1 MRFNKILIYTLIL
14 ATINCRGFTPYKHQK
29 DVIDELKDAK
39 GTGKRV
45 IVLSSRQKGK
55 SFMIA
60 NLLLYYALNNNKVKC
75 FCVSPTLKQSKAIY
89 STIFDAVENSG
100 IVKKANAADYEIR
113 FINGSAIYFKSAEQ
127 DEALRGY
134 TADFLCIDEC
144 CFITDEVFYK
154 IAPWADAKNA
164 PVLMVSTPF
173 VKEGFFWNFYNF
185 GLEGINNTVTINW
198 SDNIYKEDIQK
209 ILPPE
214 KLEEYRRVFPKNQF
228 KTEYLG
234 EWLDNEGVVFDNFK
248 NCVKENDLNT
258 YDQLFVGIDWAS
270 GVEADETVISILN
283 SKGEQLYI
291 DGFNNINTTQT
302 IDRLMD
308 VIKPHLHQIV
318 TITAETN
325 SIGKPFTDLLTER
338 LTQNQRHKVQG
349 FTTSNT
355 SKGELVSDLQ
365 VAFQEGNIS
374 ILDDEKQ
381 LRQLSVYSAE
391 YNPKTKVVTYNAP
404 RGLHDDRVMA
414 LMLSY
419 RGYKN
424 KQTTGYYCLGNSKLS
439 RR

>member
-1 MRFNKILIYTLIL
+1 MESNVIR
-14 ATINCRGFTPYKHQK
+14 CQGFTPYKHQK

-89 STIFDAVENSG
+89 STIFDAVENSV
-100 IVKKANAADYEIR
+100 ILKKANAADFEIR

-127 DEALRGY
+127 GEALRGY

-154 IAPWADAKNA
+154 IAPWADAKQA

-173 VKEGFFWNFYNF
+173 VKEGFFWNFYNY
-185 GLEGINNTVTINW
+185 GLEKQNNTVTINW
-198 SDNIYKEDIQK
+198 SDNRYKEDIEK

-214 KLEEYRRVFPKNQF
+214 KLEEYRRVLPKNQF

-248 NCVKENDLNT
+248 NCVKSNEINT
-258 YDQLFVGIDWAS
+258 YEQLFVGIDWAS

-318 TITAETN
+318 SITPETN
-325 SIGKPFTDLLTER
+325 SIGKPFTDLLIER
-338 LTQNQRHKVQG
+338 LPQSQQHKVQG
-349 FTTSNT
+349 FTTTNT

-365 VAFQEGNIS
+365 VAFQQGNIT
-374 ILDDEKQ
+374 ILDEEKQ

-391 YNPKTKVVTYNAP
+391 YNPKTKNVTYNAP

-424 KQTTGYYCLGNSKLS
+424 KQTTGYYCLGNSKLG

>member
-1 MRFNKILIYTLIL
+1 MIL

-39 GTGKRV
+39 GSGKRV
-45 IVLSSRQKGK
+45 VVLSSRQKGK

-89 STIFDAVENSG
+89 NTIYDAIENSG
-100 IVKKANAADYEIR
+100 IVKKANAADFEIR

-127 DEALRGY
+127 GEALRGY

-154 IAPWADAKNA
+154 IAPWADAKQA

-173 VKEGFFWNFYNF
+173 VKEGFFWNFYNY
-185 GLEGINNTVTINW
+185 GLDRQNNTVTINW
-198 SDNIYKEDIQK
+198 SDNIYKEDIEK
-209 ILPPE
+209 ILPPDR
-214 KLEEYRRVFPKNQF
+214 LDEYRRVLPKNQF

-248 NCVKENDLNT
+248 NCIKSNEINT
-258 YDQLFVGIDWAS
+258 YEQLFVGIDWAS

-318 TITAETN
+318 TITPETN

-338 LTQNQRHKVQG
+338 LPQNQRHKVQG

-391 YNPKTKVVTYNAP
+391 YNPKTKNVTYNAP

-424 KQTTGYYCLGNSKLS
+424 KQTTGYYCLGNSKLG

>member
-1 MRFNKILIYTLIL
+1 MIL
-14 ATINCRGFTPYKHQK
+14 ATINCKGFTPYKHQK

-89 STIFDAVENSG
+89 STIYDAVEGSG

-127 DEALRGY
+127 GDALRGY

-144 CFITDEVFYK
+144 CFITDEVFYT
-154 IAPWADAKNA
+154 IAPWADAKQA

-173 VKEGFFWNFYNF
+173 VKEGFFWNFYNY
-185 GLEGINNTVTINW
+185 GLDRQNNTVTINW
-198 SDNIYKEDIQK
+198 SDNRYKEDIEK

-214 KLEEYRRVFPKNQF
+214 KLEEYRRVLPKNQF

-248 NCVKENDLNT
+248 NCVKSNKINSYE
-258 YDQLFVGIDWAS
+258 QLFVGIDWAS

-291 DGFNNINTTQT
+291 DGFNNVNTTQT
-302 IDRLMD
+302 IERL
-308 VIKPHLHQIV
+308 IGIINPHIHQIV
-318 TITAETN
+318 SITAETN

-338 LTQNQRHKVQG
+338 LPQNQRHKVQG

-365 VAFQEGNIS
+365 VAFQQQQIT

-391 YNPKTKVVTYNAP
+391 YNPKTKNVTYNAP

>member
-1 MRFNKILIYTLIL
+1 MENNVIR
-14 ATINCRGFTPYKHQK
+14 CQGFKPYKHQK

-39 GTGKRV
+39 GSGKRV

-89 STIFDAVENSG
+89 NTIYDAVEGSG
-100 IVKKANAADYEIR
+100 IVKKANASDYEIR

-127 DEALRGY
+127 GEALRGY

-144 CFITDEVFYK
+144 CFIPDDVFYT
-154 IAPWADAKNA
+154 IAPWADAKQA

-173 VKEGFFWNFYNF
+173 VKEGFFWNFYNY
-185 GLEGINNTVTINW
+185 GLDKQNNTVTINW
-198 SDNIYKEDIQK
+198 SDNKYKEDIEK
-209 ILPPE
+209 ILPPD
-214 KLEEYRRVFPKNQF
+214 KLEEYRRVLPKNQF

-248 NCVKENDLNT
+248 NCVKPNNLNT
-258 YDQLFVGIDWAS
+258 YEQLFVGLDWAS

-283 SKGEQLYI
+283 SKGEQLYME
-291 DGFNNINTTQT
+291 GFNNVNTTQT
-302 IDRLMD
+302 IDKLMGI
-308 VIKPHLHQIV
+308 IKPHLHQIV
-318 TITAETN
+318 SITAETN

-338 LTQNQRHKVQG
+338 IPLNQQHKVQG
-349 FTTSNT
+349 FCTTNT

-365 VAFQEGNIS
+365 VAFQEHKIS
-374 ILDDEKQ
+374 ILEDDKQ
-381 LRQLSVYSAE
+381 LRQLSVFAAE
-391 YNPKTKVVTYNAP
+391 YNPKTKNVTYNAP

-424 KQTTGYYCLGNSKLS
+424 KQTVGYYCLGNSKLG
-439 RR
+439 RV

>member
-1 MRFNKILIYTLIL
+1 MIL
-14 ATINCRGFTPYKHQK
+14 ATINCKGFTPYKHQK

-89 STIFDAVENSG
+89 STIYDAVENSG
-100 IVKKANAADYEIR
+100 IVKKANASDYEIR

-154 IAPWADAKNA
+154 IAPWVDAKQA

-173 VKEGFFWNFYNF
+173 VKEGFFWNFYNY
-185 GLEGINNTVTINW
+185 GLDKQNNTVTINW
-198 SDNIYKEDIQK
+198 SDNRYKEDIEK

-248 NCVKENDLNT
+248 NCVKSNEINS
-258 YDQLFVGIDWAS
+258 YEQLFVGIDWAS

-291 DGFNNINTTQT
+291 DGFNNVNTTQT
-302 IDRLMD
+302 IERL
-308 VIKPHLHQIV
+308 IGIINPHIHQIV
-318 TITAETN
+318 SITAETN
-325 SIGKPFTDLLTER
+325 SIGKPFTDLLTEK
-338 LTQNQRHKVQG
+338 LPQNQRNKVQG
-349 FTTSNT
+349 FTTTNT

-365 VAFQEGNIS
+365 VAFQQQQIT

-391 YNPKTKVVTYNAP
+391 YNPKTKNVTYNAP

>member
-1 MRFNKILIYTLIL
+1 M
-14 ATINCRGFTPYKHQK
+14 ATINCKGFTPYKHQK
-29 DVIDELKDAK
+29 DVIEQLKNAK

-45 IVLSSRQKGK
+45 VTLSSRQKGK

-75 FCVSPTLKQSKAIY
+75 FCVSPTLKQSKSIY
-89 STIFDAVENSG
+89 STIYDAVEGSG
-100 IVKKANAADYEIR
+100 IIKKANAADFEIK
-113 FINGSAIYFKSAEQ
+113 FINGSTIYFKSAEQ
-127 DEALRGY
+127 GEALRGY

-144 CFITDEVFYK
+144 CFISDEIFYT
-154 IAPWADAKNA
+154 IAPWADAKQA

-173 VKEGFFWNFYNF
+173 VKEGFFWNFYNY
-185 GLEGINNTVTINW
+185 GLEGLNNTVTINW
-198 SDNIYKEDIQK
+198 SDPKYKEDIEK

-248 NCVKENDLNT
+248 NCVKPNDLNT

-270 GVEADETVISILN
+270 GVDADETVISIIN

-291 DGFNNINTTQT
+291 DGFNNVNTTQT
-302 IDRLMD
+302 IDRLMG
-308 VIKPHLHQIV
+308 VITPHLHQIV
-318 TITAETN
+318 SITPETN

-338 LTQNQRHKVQG
+338 LPKNQQHKVQG

-365 VAFQEGNIS
+365 VAFQQNNIT
-374 ILDDEKQ
+374 ILDEEKL

-391 YNPKTKVVTYNAP
+391 YNPKTKTVTYNAP
-404 RGLHDDRVMA
+404 RGLHDDRVMS
-414 LMLSY
+414 LMLAY

-424 KQTTGYYCLGNSKLS
+424 KQATGYYCLGNSKLG

>member
-1 MRFNKILIYTLIL
+1 MDTNGNI
-14 ATINCRGFTPYKHQK
+14 INCRGITPYKHQK
-29 DVIDELKDAK
+29 DVIDELKNAK

-60 NLLLYYALNNNKVKC
+60 NLLLYYALNNNKFKC

-89 STIFDAVENSG
+89 NTIYDAIENSG

-113 FINGSAIYFKSAEQ
+113 FINGSSIHFKSAEQ

-144 CFITDEVFYK
+144 CYITDEVFYK
-154 IAPWADAKNA
+154 IAPWADAKQA
-164 PVLMVSTPF
+164 PVLMVSSPF
-173 VKEGFFWNFYNF
+173 VKEGFFWNFYNY
-185 GLEGINNTVTINW
+185 GLDKQNNTVTINW
-198 SDNIYKEDIQK
+198 SDNKYKEDIEK

-248 NCVKENDLNT
+248 NCVKSNKINSYE
-258 YDQLFVGIDWAS
+258 QLFVGIDWAS
-270 GVEADETVISILN
+270 GVESDETVISILN

-308 VIKPHLHQIV
+308 IIKPHLHQIV
-318 TITAETN
+318 SITPETN

-338 LTQNQRHKVQG
+338 LPQNQRHKVQG

-365 VAFQEGNIS
+365 VAFQQQQIT

-381 LRQLSVYSAE
+381 LRQLSVFAAE
-391 YNPKTKVVTYNAP
+391 YNPKTKNVTYNAP

-424 KQTTGYYCLGNSKLS
+424 KQTTGYYCLGNSKLG

>member
-1 MRFNKILIYTLIL
+1 MDTNGNI
-14 ATINCRGFTPYKHQK
+14 INCRGFTPYKHQK

-60 NLLLYYALNNNKVKC
+60 NLLLYYALNNNKFKC

-89 STIFDAVENSG
+89 NTIYDAVEGSG

-127 DEALRGY
+127 GEALRGY

-144 CFITDEVFYK
+144 CYITDEVYYT
-154 IAPWADAKNA
+154 IAPWADAKQA
-164 PVLMVSTPF
+164 PVLMVSSPF
-173 VKEGFFWNFYNF
+173 VKEGFFWNFYNY
-185 GLEGINNTVTINW
+185 GLEKQNNTITINW
-198 SDNIYKEDIQK
+198 SDNIYKEDIEK

-248 NCVKENDLNT
+248 NCIKHNEINS
-258 YDQLFVGIDWAS
+258 YEQLFVGIDWAS

-291 DGFNNINTTQT
+291 DGFNNVNTTQT
-302 IDRLMD
+302 IDRLMG
-308 VIKPHLHQIV
+308 ILNPHLHQIV
-318 TITAETN
+318 SITPETN

-338 LTQNQRHKVQG
+338 LPQNQRHKVQG
-349 FTTSNT
+349 FTTTNT

-365 VAFQEGNIS
+365 VAFQQGSIS
-374 ILDDEKQ
+374 ILEEEKQ

-391 YNPKTKVVTYNAP
+391 YNPKTKTVTYNAP

-424 KQTTGYYCLGNSKLS
+424 KQTTGYYCLGNSKLG

>member
-1 MRFNKILIYTLIL
+1 MIL

-45 IVLSSRQKGK
+45 VVLSSRQKGK

-100 IVKKANAADYEIR
+100 IVKKANAADFEIR

-127 DEALRGY
+127 GEALRGY

-154 IAPWADAKNA
+154 IAPWADAKQA

-173 VKEGFFWNFYNF
+173 VKEGFFWNFYNY
-185 GLEGINNTVTINW
+185 GLDRQNNTVTINW
-198 SDNIYKEDIQK
+198 SDNIYKEDIEK
-209 ILPPE
+209 ILPPDR
-214 KLEEYRRVFPKNQF
+214 LDEYRRVLPKNQF

-248 NCVKENDLNT
+248 NCVKYNEINS
-258 YDQLFVGIDWAS
+258 YEQLFVGIDWAS

-302 IDRLMD
+302 IDRLMG
-308 VIKPHLHQIV
+308 ILTPHLHQIV
-318 TITAETN
+318 SITPETN

-338 LTQNQRHKVQG
+338 LPQNQRHKVQG
-349 FTTSNT
+349 FTTTNT

-365 VAFQEGNIS
+365 VAFQQGSIS
-374 ILDDEKQ
+374 ILEEEKQ

-391 YNPKTKVVTYNAP
+391 YNPKTKTVTYNAP

-424 KQTTGYYCLGNSKLS
+424 KQTTGYYCLGNSKLG

>member
-1 MRFNKILIYTLIL
+1 MVVNLKLRVDTNGNI
-14 ATINCRGFTPYKHQK
+14 INCRGFTPYKHQK
-29 DVIDELKDAK
+29 DVIDELKNAK

-60 NLLLYYALNNNKVKC
+60 NLLLYYALNHNKVKC
-75 FCVSPTLKQSKAIY
+75 YCVSPTLKQSKAIY
-89 STIFDAVENSG
+89 NTIYDAIENSG

-113 FINGSAIYFKSAEQ
+113 FINGSSIHFKSAEQ

-144 CFITDEVFYK
+144 CYITDDVFYK
-154 IAPWADAKNA
+154 IAPWADAKQA
-164 PVLMVSTPF
+164 PVLMVSSPF
-173 VKEGFFWNFYNF
+173 VKEGFFWNFYNY
-185 GLEGINNTVTINW
+185 GLDKQNNTVTINW
-198 SDNIYKEDIQK
+198 SDNKYKEDIEK

-248 NCVKENDLNT
+248 NCVKSNKINSYE
-258 YDQLFVGIDWAS
+258 QLFVGIDWAS
-270 GVEADETVISILN
+270 GVESDETVISILN
-283 SKGEQLYI
+283 SKGEQLYL

-308 VIKPHLHQIV
+308 IIKPHLHQIV
-318 TITAETN
+318 SITPETN

-338 LTQNQRHKVQG
+338 LPQNQRHKVQG

-365 VAFQEGNIS
+365 VAFQSNQIT

-381 LRQLSVYSAE
+381 LRQLSVFAAE
-391 YNPKTKVVTYNAP
+391 YNPKTKNVTYNAP

-424 KQTTGYYCLGNSKLS
+424 KQTTGYYCLGNSKLG

>member
-1 MRFNKILIYTLIL
+1 MIL

-89 STIFDAVENSG
+89 NTIYDAIENSG
-100 IVKKANAADYEIR
+100 IVKKANAADFEIR

-127 DEALRGY
+127 GEALRGY

-154 IAPWADAKNA
+154 IAPWADAKQA

-173 VKEGFFWNFYNF
+173 VKEGFFWNFYNY
-185 GLEGINNTVTINW
+185 GLDRQNNTVTINW
-198 SDNIYKEDIQK
+198 SDNIYKEDIEK
-209 ILPPE
+209 ILPPDR
-214 KLEEYRRVFPKNQF
+214 LDEYRRVLPKNQF

-248 NCVKENDLNT
+248 NCIKSNEINT
-258 YDQLFVGIDWAS
+258 YEQLFVGIDWAS

-318 TITAETN
+318 SITPETN
-325 SIGKPFTDLLTER
+325 SIGKPFTDLLIER
-338 LTQNQRHKVQG
+338 LPQSQQHKVQG
-349 FTTSNT
+349 FTTTNT

-365 VAFQEGNIS
+365 VAFQQGNIT
-374 ILDDEKQ
+374 ILDEEKQ

-391 YNPKTKVVTYNAP
+391 YNPKTKNVTYNAP

-424 KQTTGYYCLGNSKLS
+424 KQTTGYYCLGNSKLG

>member
-1 MRFNKILIYTLIL
+1 M

-89 STIFDAVENSG
+89 STIYDAVENSG
-100 IVKKANAADYEIR
+100 IVKKANAADFEIR

-127 DEALRGY
+127 GEALRGY

-154 IAPWADAKNA
+154 IAPWADAKQA

-173 VKEGFFWNFYNF
+173 VKEGFFWNFYNY
-185 GLEGINNTVTINW
+185 GLDKQNNTVTINW
-198 SDNIYKEDIQK
+198 SDNIYKEDIEK
-209 ILPPE
+209 ILPPDR
-214 KLEEYRRVFPKNQF
+214 LDEYRRVLPKNQF

-248 NCVKENDLNT
+248 NCVKHNEINS
-258 YDQLFVGIDWAS
+258 YEQLFVGIDWAS

-318 TITAETN
+318 TITPETN

-338 LTQNQRHKVQG
+338 LPQNQRHKVQG

-365 VAFQEGNIS
+365 VAFQQQQIT

-391 YNPKTKVVTYNAP
+391 YNPKTKNVTYNAP

-424 KQTTGYYCLGNSKLS
+424 KQTTGYYCLGNSKLG

>member
-1 MRFNKILIYTLIL
+1 LIL

-29 DVIDELKDAK
+29 DVIDELKNAK

-154 IAPWADAKNA
+154 IAPWADAKQA

-173 VKEGFFWNFYNF
+173 VKEGFFWNFYNY
-185 GLEGINNTVTINW
+185 GLEKQNNTVTINW

-248 NCVKENDLNT
+248 NCVKNNKINT
-258 YDQLFVGIDWAS
+258 YEQLFVGIDWAS

-302 IDRLMD
+302 IDRLMS
-308 VIKPHLHQIV
+308 VINPHLHQIV
-318 TITAETN
+318 SITPETN

-338 LTQNQRHKVQG
+338 LPQTQRHKVQG

-424 KQTTGYYCLGNSKLS
+424 KQTTGYYCLGNSKLG